1 MKKLNLRGPAQE
13 QVAVI
18 EKTMKPLGFKQI
30 NNMTVARTL
39 AEGGAIPPGAVYA
52 LLMAD
57 TQNVRWRDDG
67 LAPTSTSGMLLRTS
81 DAPYLYQGDLDAI
94 QLIQVAA
101 TAVLNVAFYGD
112 HSD

>member
-39 AEGGAIPPGAVYA
+39 AE
-52 LLMAD
+52 
-57 TQNVRWRDDG
+57 RWVG
-67 LAPTSTSGMLLRTS
+67 TH
-81 DAPYLYQGDLDAI
+81 I
-94 QLIQVAA
+94 
-101 TAVLNVAFYGD
+101 
-112 HSD
+112 H